1 MKHILIL
8 LTIPAKKLKER
19 FYMQMTIL
27 TKEWID
33 SKVRKTPLAFG
44 AVFIGK
50 FFVDSTL
57 ST

>member
-8 LTIPAKKLKER
+8 LTSPKKLKER

-44 AVFIGK
+44 AAFIGK

>member
-8 LTIPAKKLKER
+8 LTSPKELKER
-19 FYMQMTIL
+19 FYMQMAIL

>member
-8 LTIPAKKLKER
+8 LTSPAKKLKEM